1 MQIEI
6 MKLADLKPADYNPRI
21 ELTLGMDKYDKLK
34 QSIIMLK
41 EFEQYNFFLIYC
53 D

>member
-21 ELTLGMDKYDKLK
+21 ELALGMDKYDKLK
-34 QSIIMLK
+34 QSIMMLK
-41 EFEQYNFFLIYC
+41 EFE
-53 D
+53 

>member
-34 QSIIMLK
+34 QSILMLK
-41 EFEQYNFFLIYC
+41 EFE
-53 D
+53 